1 MSSDEVQFLRD
12 QGKTRIF
19 LRTSLSCSKSGQ
31 VQFVIQG
38 ALLTLG
44 ISQADFETLQ
54 LLSFHIECQHNETS
68 NFLHISLQKKQQ
80 LFTHFFTNQCLN
92 FSNF

>member
-31 VQFVIQG
+31 VQFAWFVIQG

-54 LLSFHIECQHNETS
+54 LLSFHIECQHNE
-68 NFLHISLQKKQQ
+68 N
-80 LFTHFFTNQCLN
+80 
-92 FSNF
+92 